1 MQKYTTSYFENDA
14 QLYKTKHDFLHLP
27 QGDVRPAMHIGFN
40 INHSNFPHEKHELS
54 P

>member
-40 INHSNFPHEKHELS
+40 INDSNFPHEKHELS